1 MDYYQNNTNFSLS
14 SQSVLNSSFIE
25 AVFNLW
31 GVPIGKNPNGQP
43 TEITIADPATTASE
57 SVDISSMRVGHGEVP
72 QWFLTNLAALTEG
85 DPPPNPLPPW
95 SAPASSGGPPSQP
108 SGSASPGGGFSSAAA
123 VSASA
128 DQLVVFPAALD
139 EASGAATSVYV
150 LAATSSGNLD
160 PSFNGTVRL
169 AVQNGNGAQVG
180 SGLAENAVDGVAEFS
195 NVGISTPGNGY
206 VLCARSVRAN
216 SGNSPPLDISGD
228 QLAITTGPPSTV
240 SVGSSYP
247 IVVVAENGSG
257 KVDSGF
263 NGKVTVTLGAPSG
276 GSQLVTLILN
286 AVNGKASGKITFVKS
301 GQFLLVATSNGVAE
315 ASCPIA
321 VTTLPVVTG
330 VSPATGLFAG
340 GTTVTITGTNFT
352 DVTQVNFGQ
361 APATSFTVNSPTQIT
376 ATSPPEAAGT
386 VDVTV
391 TTAEGISATSSADRF
406 TYTEA
411 ATSTL
416 LTSSL
421 DPSAN
426 GQQVVFTATV
436 SATLPAAGTPSGSVT
451 FKDGS
456 TLLGTVA
463 LETVN
468 SVATATWTTS
478 TLKVGGHAI
487 TASFAGSA
495 DFLSSSGTLTQTVKP
510 YASNVSLA
518 SSAASTVFGQ
528 MVTFTA
534 TVKSSASQS
543 PPPTGTVTFKDGG
556 AALGV
561 AVLETVNG
569 TTTATFAT
577 QTLPVGADSIAAVYG
592 GDTNFTGGTSGTVTE
607 TVAKAGTVTGVVSS
621 ANPSTSGRTVTF
633 TATVQVSTPGSGPP
647 TGIVTFLDG
656 TKTLGTGKL
665 ITAAGVTTATF
676 STMGLAVGSHNITAS
691 YAGNGSFNGSVSTA
705 LTQVIT
711 SPTSATL
718 AFQPLN
724 DGSLVTPSLSDSFQS
739 SASAGANSAAPWVND
754 VALVSLMEASN
765 GDDWTEPLT

>member
-1 MDYYQNNTNFSLS
+1 M
-14 SQSVLNSSFIE
+14 
-25 AVFNLW
+25 
-31 GVPIGKNPNGQP
+31 
-43 TEITIADPATTASE
+43 
-57 SVDISSMRVGHGEVP
+57 
-72 QWFLTNLAALTEG
+72 
-85 DPPPNPLPPW
+85 
-95 SAPASSGGPPSQP
+95 
-108 SGSASPGGGFSSAAA
+108 
-123 VSASA
+123 
-128 DQLVVFPAALD
+128 
-139 EASGAATSVYV
+139 
-150 LAATSSGNLD
+150 
-160 PSFNGTVRL
+160 
-169 AVQNGNGAQVG
+169 
-180 SGLAENAVDGVAEFS
+180 
-195 NVGISTPGNGY
+195 
-206 VLCARSVRAN
+206 
-216 SGNSPPLDISGD
+216 
-228 QLAITTGPPSTV
+228 
-240 SVGSSYP
+240 
-247 IVVVAENGSG
+247 
-257 KVDSGF
+257 
-263 NGKVTVTLGAPSG
+263 
-276 GSQLVTLILN
+276 
-286 AVNGKASGKITFVKS
+286 
-301 GQFLLVATSNGVAE
+301 
-315 ASCPIA
+315 
-321 VTTLPVVTG
+321 
-330 VSPATGLFAG
+330 
-340 GTTVTITGTNFT
+340 TITGTNFT

-436 SATLPAAGTPSGSVT
+436 EPTLPAAGTPSGSVT

-633 TATVQVSTPGSGPP
+633 QPPSRCGRRAPGRP
-647 TGIVTFLDG
+647 GIVTFLDG

-739 SASAGANSAAPWVND
+739 SASAGA
-754 VALVSLMEASN
+754 
-765 GDDWTEPLT
+765 TQPLLGSMTWRW